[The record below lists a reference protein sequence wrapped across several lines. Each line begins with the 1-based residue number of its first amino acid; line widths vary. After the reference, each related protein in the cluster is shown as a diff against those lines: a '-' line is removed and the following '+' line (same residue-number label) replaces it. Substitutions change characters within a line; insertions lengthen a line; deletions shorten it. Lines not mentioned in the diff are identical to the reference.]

1 MAAFRGVVCSPR
13 VSRPQMLCTT
23 PIEAIDWLVMI
34 AAFGLSIAVLLR
46 NVWPLLMEH
55 AQPNQTKWAAGVM
68 LVAHLIVAALFK
80 FEFFFHDTKP

>member
-1 MAAFRGVVCSPR
+1 
-13 VSRPQMLCTT
+13 
-23 PIEAIDWLVMI
+23 MI